1 LSGSSESGDGGPAER
16 RARLRALRRE
26 RKYSPRRMPVSG
38 KSVFLIKRLI
48 EERARRA
55 REAGQGGETGRGELP

>member
-1 LSGSSESGDGGPAER
+1 
-16 RARLRALRRE
+16 
-26 RKYSPRRMPVSG
+26 MPVSG

-55 REAGQGGETGRGELP
+55 REAGHGDDAGRGERP